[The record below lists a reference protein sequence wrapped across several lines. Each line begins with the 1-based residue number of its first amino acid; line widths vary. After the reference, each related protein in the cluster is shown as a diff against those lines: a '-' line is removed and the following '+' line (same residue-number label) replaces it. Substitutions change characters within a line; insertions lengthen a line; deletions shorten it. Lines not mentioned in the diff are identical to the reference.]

1 MTEFVPVS
9 SSGHIVLLQNLFG
22 LESSLSLNV
31 FLHFGTLIA
40 VVIAFWAEIKKII
53 TFEKGYRKLAVLIL
67 ISTIPA
73 AIIGVLFQDFFESIF
88 SSVKVVAFMLII
100 TGLLLWLSDRIDG
113 GEKVKNMTWDDA
125 IFIGLAQA
133 LAIFPGISRS
143 GATIVG
149 GLFKGLNRRLAARYS
164 FLLSIPVISGAT
176 LLEGIA
182 LYQSDL
188 ANINSFNLL
197 AGTLA
202 ATISGYF
209 AIKILLWL
217 IRKKRLSFFAYYCW
231 LLALIILLFIV

>member
-1 MTEFVPVS
+1 M
-9 SSGHIVLLQNLFG
+9 LQRLFG
-22 LESSLSLNV
+22 LEASLSLNI

-40 VVIAFWAEIKKII
+40 VIILFWAEIKKII
-53 TFEKGYRKLAVLIL
+53 TLQKGYRRFALLIL

-73 AIIGVLFQDFFESIF
+73 AIIGVLFQDFFARIF

-113 GEKVKNMTWDDA
+113 GEKVKNMTWVDA

-176 LLEGIA
+176 LLEAIN
-182 LYQSDL
+182 LSQKDL
-188 ANINSFNLL
+188 AKISSLNLL
-197 AGTLA
+197 VGTLT

-217 IRKKRLSFFAYYCW
+217 IRTRRLSFFAYYCW
-231 LLALIILLFIV
+231 LLALIILVFIV